1 MCNMTHIYLEKIVD
15 FDIMIIMFDLADA
28 ILEELLEHP
37 PNQSEVTCCAIFFAL
52 GYAEAQPD

>member
-28 ILEELLEHP
+28 ILKELLEHP
-37 PNQSEVTCCAIFFAL
+37 RIKVR
-52 GYAEAQPD
+52 